1 MIHPILKSY
10 IPIVE
15 GLAQTFGE
23 NCEVVLHDIKDVST
37 SVVAISNSHVS
48 GREEGSPITN
58 LGLNIIKKGVNG
70 EDLILNY
77 RSNAKDKIIKSSSM
91 MIRDEN
97 GELIGCLCINY
108 DITAFKFFESTI
120 KGLTDLTEQSIST
133 NEIQEEKF
141 SSSVSELTSEI
152 IQGVINEFNKPIDLL
167 SKEEKIEFV
176 RSLDNKGIFLIKGA
190 IQEIASLLNV
200 SKFTIYNYL
209 DKG

>member
-15 GLAQTFGE
+15 GLGKTFGE
-23 NCEVVLHDIKDVST
+23 NCEVVLHDIKDLS
-37 SVVAISNSHVS
+37 SSIVAISNSHVS
-48 GREEGSPITN
+48 GREKGSPMTN

-77 RSNAKDKIIKSSSM
+77 RSITKDKIIKSSSM

-108 DITAFKFFESTI
+108 DITPLKFFENAI
-120 KGLTDLTEQSIST
+120 KSLTDFDDDNHLST
-133 NEIQEEKF
+133 LEEEKF
-141 SSSVSELTSEI
+141 AFSVAELTSEI
-152 IQGVINEFNKPIDLL
+152 IQKVVNEFNKPIELL

-176 RSLDNKGIFLIKGA
+176 RLLDEKGIFLIKGA
-190 IQEIASLLNV
+190 VKEVADLLNV

-209 DKG
+209 EKN